1 MEPKRVCYY
10 NFKEIQKDIDKV
22 QAPWCVT
29 QNTSSCIQLAV
40 ISQNYVKLGVSLH
53 SETDMQAF
61 VTVYGMKAAH
71 LTTNLESKKL
81 VKFLRELQE
90 MTACAGVTATHLQDY
105 ASLPDGTKKYFRHV
119 LYHFSDEP
127 LCHTS
132 CVRSTSCRLL
142 LDTSDSPTA
151 VCKDCR
157 QVERMLSAR
166 HHGRSSRALG
176 TIKTNDPL
184 FGVPTL
190 QLKEAFKKARYGQR
204 QAEKQLEAL
213 KEKLKHLQPQ
223 GGDQV
228 CNSLEATDTP
238 SVETQKNLK
247 ATDTPPLETQNSVKS
262 SDTPSAEMPNSIK
275 SSDTPSAEMQNNL
288 KATDTPSVEMQ
299 ALNTPS
305 VEFLQMKAFCIAS
318 VEINSSDIPSV
329 EMHSDIKPFD
339 NPSVEMLSEIKP
351 FDTSS
356 VEIHSDI
363 KPFDTPAVEIHNDL
377 KPFVTPA
384 VEIHR
389 DIKPFDT
396 TSVEMHGD
404 SKVFDTPSVEI
415 KPFDTPSMEMHS
427 EIKPFDTSVEM
438 HNSFKAVG
446 TPSVEDVKT
455 DIKLEYEEVCQC
467 QRPSV

>member
-1 MEPKRVCYY
+1 
-10 NFKEIQKDIDKV
+10 
-22 QAPWCVT
+22 
-29 QNTSSCIQLAV
+29 
-40 ISQNYVKLGVSLH
+40 
-53 SETDMQAF
+53 MQAF
-61 VTVYGMKAAH
+61 VTVYGMKAAY

-119 LYHFSDEP
+119 LYHFSDGP
-127 LCHTS
+127 CCHTS
-132 CVRSTSCRLL
+132 CVRSASCSLL
-142 LDTSDSPTA
+142 LATSDSPTA

-176 TIKTNDPL
+176 TIETNDPL
-184 FGVPTL
+184 FGVPMP
-190 QLKEAFKKARYGQR
+190 QLKEAFKKARYSQR

-213 KEKLKHLQPQ
+213 KKKLKHLQPQ

-228 CNSLEATDTP
+228 RNSFEATDTP

-247 ATDTPPLETQNSVKS
+247 ATDTPPLETQNSV
-262 SDTPSAEMPNSIK
+262 K

-339 NPSVEMLSEIKP
+339 TTSVKMHSDLKPFDTPSVEMLSEIKP
-351 FDTSS
+351 YDTPSL
-356 VEIHSDI
+356 EIHSDI
-363 KPFDTPAVEIHNDL
+363 KPFATL
-377 KPFVTPA
+377 S

-396 TSVEMHGD
+396 PAVAIHNDIKTFDTTSLEIHGD

-415 KPFDTPSMEMHS
+415 KPFDTQSMEMHS
-427 EIKPFDTSVEM
+427 DIKPFDTSVEM

-446 TPSVEDVKT
+446 TRSVKDVKT

>member
-1 MEPKRVCYY
+1 MPANSIFSSPILITITSTLNAMCIDENPFTCQCEKEDKRAERFQILHYYGSFLKDMAVKRLINNLVLAGGKKKKGNNFKIQNKNGNNFPLCFQSYRAPPKEPKRVCYY
-10 NFKEIQKDIDKV
+10 NFEEIQKDIDKV

-61 VTVYGMKAAH
+61 ITVYGMKAAH

-119 LYHFSDEP
+119 LYHFSDGP
-127 LCHTS
+127 RCHTS
-132 CVRSTSCRLL
+132 CVRSASCRLL
-142 LDTSDSPTA
+142 LATSDSPTA
-151 VCKDCR
+151 VCKDCC

-184 FGVPTL
+184 FGVPTP
-190 QLKEAFKKARYGQR
+190 QLKEAFKKARYSQR

-247 ATDTPPLETQNSVKS
+247 AADTPPLETQNSVI
-262 SDTPSAEMPNSIK
+262 SAN
-275 SSDTPSAEMQNNL
+275 TPSAEMQNNL

-305 VEFLQMKAFCIAS
+305 VEFLQMKAFYIAS

-339 NPSVEMLSEIKP
+339 NPSVEMHGDIKP
-351 FDTSS
+351 FDTPSL
-356 VEIHSDI
+356 EIHSDI
-363 KPFDTPAVEIHNDL
+363 KPFDTL
-377 KPFVTPA
+377 
-384 VEIHR
+384 
-389 DIKPFDT
+389 
-396 TSVEMHGD
+396 
-404 SKVFDTPSVEI
+404 
-415 KPFDTPSMEMHS
+415 
-427 EIKPFDTSVEM
+427 
-438 HNSFKAVG
+438 
-446 TPSVEDVKT
+446 
-455 DIKLEYEEVCQC
+455 
-467 QRPSV
+467 